1 LLWGRSQRRQAAF
14 IFGDA
19 PRGRQAAFFML
30 WGCSQTC
37 FRDAPEGDIGE
48 KNGAKKNGA
57 RPHFLLLCPQVENVL
72 FLTKWGLSPFI
83 RGNKDAC
90 HVGA

>member
-1 LLWGRSQRRQAAF
+1 
-14 IFGDA
+14 
-19 PRGRQAAFFML
+19 ML

-57 RPHFLLLCPQVENVL
+57 RPHFLLK
-72 FLTKWGLSPFI
+72 KWCQAPFS
-83 RGNKDAC
+83 A
-90 HVGA
+90 VVSSS